1 MAESLQEIVEREQS
15 SLIDDPRIAFVSV
28 PSVAL
33 KLNGKIISPV
43 RTNYPKISQLLLATH
58 TRDYLESIGMHP
70 SVEVID
76 MKAMDPERF
85 TKFGAVRY
93 GRHKLTKYRVGAD
106 FRSLRD
112 RLRELDFVCV
122 TSNFT
127 QEAGVVADFL
137 DFVREVN
144 PRAVTIVGGTDATS
158 KERASFYYA
167 EHCDVVFVGE
177 GQQNLPRLVE
187 MACRDN
193 DFYEIVKK
201 GIKSIIFNF
210 RPSYIPDLVDS
221 EELKRKRI
229 QSRTFKKGRVE
240 ILEGDEAASGKIE
253 IKGPYEAACS
263 TLTDKL
269 DFSLVDLQ
277 SFTESGGGDIPSY
290 ASKPVMYLETS
301 RGCVNRC
308 EFCTTP
314 WMKGKYRFMDIDEV
328 KEILQHYKEAGIH
341 TLLLSEDNILARLKF
356 GRRDELLEMFRYMR
370 EQGFAWEFSVGFE
383 VGQLVKEGEVDTE
396 LVEAL
401 FYNNRDYDNFVGCYR
416 ALVPLESLRTK
427 DEKVRYRKLAP
438 LNDNLKVLD
447 AIAAQE
453 CPKLNISMIIGE
465 RDETEESLKITTET
479 ALMMKDRYRDA
490 KTKLHFSVFC
500 LTPLPGTM
508 LMDYGRLAYKVEEHP
523 ELYSL
528 ATSVVKGDHLPPE
541 RIFEARRE
549 MNKILNGEAMTGYW
563 AQTGKINF

>member
-1 MAESLQEIVEREQS
+1 LQEIVEREQS
-15 SLIDDPRIAFVSV
+15 FLIDNPRIAFVSV
-28 PSVAL
+28 SSVAL
-33 KLNGKIISPV
+33 KLGKEIISPV
-43 RTNYPKISQLLLATH
+43 RINYPKISQLLLATH

-70 SVEVID
+70 SIEVID

-85 TKFGAVRY
+85 TKLGTVRY
-93 GRHKLTKYRVGAD
+93 GKYKLTKYRVGAD
-106 FRSLRD
+106 FKSLTD
-112 RLRELDFVCV
+112 RLKELDFVCI

-127 QEAGVVADFL
+127 QEAGVVTDFL
-137 DFVREVN
+137 DYVRKVN
-144 PRAVTIVGGTDATS
+144 PRAITAVGGTDATS
-158 KERASFYYA
+158 KERAAYHYA
-167 EHCDVVFVGE
+167 DHCDVVFVGE
-177 GQQNLPRLVE
+177 GQKNLPRLVE
-187 MACRDN
+187 MTCRDN

-201 GIKSIIFNF
+201 GIKNVVFNF
-210 RPSYIPDLVDS
+210 RPSYFPDSVDS

-229 QSRTFKKGRVE
+229 QNRTFKKGRVE

-269 DFSLVDLQ
+269 DFSLVDLAT
-277 SFTESGGGDIPSY
+277 FTESGGGDIPDY
-290 ASKPVMYLETS
+290 ASRPVMYLETS
-301 RGCVNRC
+301 KGCINRC

-314 WMKGKYRFMDIDEV
+314 WMKGKYRFMSVDEV
-328 KEILQHYKEAGIH
+328 KAMLDHYQEAGTK
-341 TLLLSEDNILARLKF
+341 TLLLSEDNILARIKF

-370 EQGFAWEFSVGFE
+370 EQEFAWEFSVGFE
-383 VGQLVKEGEVDTE
+383 VGQLVKKGEADKE

-401 FYNNRDYDNFVGCYR
+401 FYNNRDYDTFVGCYR

-427 DEKVRYRKLAP
+427 DEKGRYRKLAP
-438 LNDNLKVLD
+438 LNNELRVID

-453 CPKLNISMIIGE
+453 CPKLNIDIMIGE
-465 RDETEESLKITTET
+465 LDETEESLRTTTEN
-479 ALMMKDRYRDA
+479 ALMIKERYKDA
-490 KTKLHFSVFC
+490 KTKIHFSIFC
-500 LTPLPGTM
+500 ITPLPGTM
-508 LMDYGRLAYKVEEHP
+508 LMDQGRLAYRVEEHP

-549 MNKILNGEAMTGYW
+549 MNKILNGEEMTGYW